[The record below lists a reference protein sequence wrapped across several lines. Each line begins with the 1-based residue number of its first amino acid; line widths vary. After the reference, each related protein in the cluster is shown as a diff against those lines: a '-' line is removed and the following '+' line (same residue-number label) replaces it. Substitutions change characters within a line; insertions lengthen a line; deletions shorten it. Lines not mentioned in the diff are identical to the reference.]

1 MLGDRSVEDLRQL
14 AALNENT
21 TDLAAAL
28 RWAADRID
36 ELEAALGRLY
46 RNHRLIMD
54 KKPVR
59 DLGETYADVERVLP
73 DEEAT

>member
-36 ELEAALGRLY
+36 ELEAATIDLIAAEPPRDRVPDGTVRVFDKARRL
-46 RNHRLIMD
+46 
-54 KKPVR
+54 
-59 DLGETYADVERVLP
+59 VLP
-73 DEEAT
+73 DEEAQA